1 MPGYV
6 GGTAFDIIY
15 EAHPDYDYTLYVR
28 NEERAKPIAEKF
40 ADVKFVYGDLDSVD
54 VIEKAASEAD
64 VVVRMSN
71 CQTKLLTGNLHDS
84 QILQIQRTRL
94 EQPKRSLRALPLVTR
109 PRIQD
114 TTFISQVQVS

>member
-1 MPGYV
+1 LLGYV

-40 ADVKFVYGDLDSVD
+40 TDVKFVYGDLDSVG

-64 VVVRMSN
+64 VVVRMFN
-71 CQTKLLTGNLHDS
+71 RQTKLLKMATHMIHRYCRFSRRTWSS
-84 QILQIQRTRL
+84 QSD
-94 EQPKRSLRALPLVTR
+94 RSR
-109 PRIQD
+109 PCL
-114 TTFISQVQVS
+114 